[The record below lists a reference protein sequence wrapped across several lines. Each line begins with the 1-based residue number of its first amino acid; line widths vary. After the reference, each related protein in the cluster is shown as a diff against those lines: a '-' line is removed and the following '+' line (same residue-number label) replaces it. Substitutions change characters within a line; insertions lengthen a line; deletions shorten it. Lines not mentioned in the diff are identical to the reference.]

1 MVRPE
6 ARYTLYHGDTFIA
19 EGTAKELA
27 EIEGV
32 TPKTIS
38 FYSTPVYMK
47 RGHRKKVY
55 KIDDTVQVDITKL
68 KALLTRHGYH
78 TNDLAD
84 VLGFTSS
91 TISRRLNGLHP
102 FREEEVEIL
111 ADLLFVDSWELYE
124 GEGGADE

>member
-6 ARYTLYHGDTFIA
+6 EKYALYHGDEFIA

-47 RGHRKKVY
+47 RGHKKKVY
-55 KIDDTVQVDITKL
+55 KVDDTVNVDVNKL
-68 KALLTRHGYH
+68 KILLGQQGYY
-78 TNDLAD
+78 TDDL
-84 VLGFTSS
+84 VGLLNLSKT
-91 TISRRLNGLHP
+91 TINRRLNGKSP
-102 FREEEVEIL
+102 FREHEVEIL

-124 GEGGADE
+124 GEEE

>member
-1 MVRPE
+1 VTKPE
-6 ARYTLYHGDTFIA
+6 EKYALSHGDEFIA

-47 RGHRKKVY
+47 RGHKKKVY
-55 KIDDTVQVDITKL
+55 KIDDTVNVDVNKL
-68 KALLTRHGYH
+68 KILLGEQEYYTD
-78 TNDLAD
+78 DL
-84 VLGFTSS
+84 VGLLNLSKT
-91 TISRRLNGLHP
+91 TINRRLNGKNP
-102 FREEEVEIL
+102 FREHEVEIL

-124 GEGGADE
+124 GEEE

>member
-6 ARYTLYHGDTFIA
+6 EKYALYHGDEFIA

-38 FYSTPVYMK
+38 FYSTPSYMK
-47 RGHRKKVY
+47 RGHKKKVY
-55 KIDDTVQVDITKL
+55 KIDDTVQVGITKL
-68 KALLTRHGYH
+68 KALLARRGYH
-78 TNDLAD
+78 TNDLTD
-84 VLGFTSS
+84 ILGVSKT
-91 TISRRLNGLHP
+91 TIYSRLNGKNP
-102 FREEEVEIL
+102 FREHEVEIL

-124 GEGGADE
+124 GEEE

>member
-1 MVRPE
+1 VVRPE
-6 ARYTLYHGDTFIA
+6 EKYALYHGDEFIA

-47 RGHRKKVY
+47 RGHKKKVY
-55 KIDDTVQVDITKL
+55 KVDDTVNVDIKKL
-68 KALLTRHGYH
+68 KILLGQQGYY
-78 TNDLAD
+78 TDDLVGILD
-84 VLGFTSS
+84 LCKT
-91 TISRRLNGLHP
+91 TINRRLNGKNP
-102 FREEEVEIL
+102 FREHEVEIL

-124 GEGGADE
+124 GEEG